1 VGRKSFGEPPP
12 YFSSPKNTFSDLNP
26 QTGKVSEPKFLDGE
40 VGKFGPFEDP
50 RHALVDWMARPEN
63 PYFSRALVNR
73 LWGHF
78 FGRGLVDPVDD
89 LRETNPASNPE
100 LLDALARDFV
110 DHKFDVKHMIR
121 TMVTSSLYGLGSE
134 PTDDNRDDRQ
144 NFARFYGRRLIAE
157 VFLDATDQVC
167 GSRSQFNGVASTA
180 RAVDLPHENFS
191 SYFLDA
197 FNRPRRESGC
207 ECERSASGTLSQV
220 LLMANSDE
228 IENKVADANGRIAR
242 LVKAGQSDAEIVE
255 ELYLAAFCRRPSP
268 DEQAKAASFVVAAGD
283 KRQAAL
289 EDVLWAA
296 LNSKEFSYNH

>member
-1 VGRKSFGEPPP
+1 
-12 YFSSPKNTFSDLNP
+12 
-26 QTGKVSEPKFLDGE
+26 
-40 VGKFGPFEDP
+40 
-50 RHALVDWMARPEN
+50 MARPEN

-110 DHKFDVKHMIR
+110 EHKFDVQHMIR
-121 TMVTSSLYGLGSE
+121 TMVSSSLYGLGSE

-167 GSRSQFNGVASTA
+167 GSQTKFNGVASTA
-180 RAVDLPHENFS
+180 RAVDLPHENFG

-220 LLMANSDE
+220 LLLANSDE
-228 IENKVADANGRIAR
+228 IENKVADGNGRIAR
-242 LVKAGQSDAEIVE
+242 LVKAGRTDAEIVE
-255 ELYLAAFCRRPSP
+255 ELYLAAFCRRPTQ
-268 DEQAKAASFVVAAGD
+268 DEETKAAAYIAAAGD
-283 KRQAAL
+283 KRQPAL